1 MTNNDILRRLRYT
14 LSLND
19 AAVAH
24 LFELGGQRAHL
35 DEVDRWTRPDED
47 PAFEPL
53 NDYALAT
60 FLNGLIVD
68 RRGVTQNAPTE
79 TEERLSNN
87 DILRKLKIAFK
98 LRSNEVQSMFSLAG
112 KRVGEH
118 EVTAL
123 FRRPGTR
130 QYRECNDQYL
140 RWFLTGLQKSFA
152 G

>member
-19 AAVAH
+19 EAVAQ

-35 DEVDRWTRPDED
+35 DEIDRWTRPDED
-47 PAFEPL
+47 PDREPL

-68 RRGVTQNAPTE
+68 RRGATQNAPTE

-87 DILRKLKIAFK
+87 DILRKLKIAFA
-98 LRSNEVQSMFSLAG
+98 LRSNEMQSMFSLAG
-112 KRVGEH
+112 KTVGEH
-118 EVTAL
+118 EITAL
-123 FRRPGTR
+123 FRKPGTSQFR
-130 QYRECNDQYL
+130 VCNDQYL
-140 RWFLTGLQKSFA
+140 RWFLTGLQKSYA
-152 G
+152 